1 MTIYTYNLTAFQID
15 PDVPIYRYPHP
26 ETKPMGEDDPA
37 ISVMTDLKYIRM
49 ITVNPD
55 DTIDTASQIMVHA
68 GVRLLVVLDDN
79 NSLLGLI
86 TRRDIMG
93 EKPLSM
99 ITKGKTQREE
109 ILVKDIMTSRAELN
123 PLNMHDVEHV
133 SVKDII
139 NTLHEA
145 RRQHVIV
152 VEDADDS
159 GTYYLRGIFSITQIG
174 RQVGVEISAD
184 DQVQSFAEFEQLIA
198 EDISTV
204 TQ

>member
-1 MTIYTYNLTAFQID
+1 
-15 PDVPIYRYPHP
+15 
-26 ETKPMGEDDPA
+26 
-37 ISVMTDLKYIRM
+37 
-49 ITVNPD
+49 
-55 DTIDTASQIMVHA
+55 
-68 GVRLLVVLDDN
+68 
-79 NSLLGLI
+79 
-86 TRRDIMG
+86 

-99 ITKGKTQREE
+99 VTKGKIQREE
-109 ILVKDIMTSRAELN
+109 ILVKDIMTPRAELN

-184 DQVQSFAEFEQLIA
+184 DQVQSFSEFEQLIA